1 MRRRPLRGLGDLI
14 TVNAAL
20 IYRDL
25 IHQRPRAAGHLRENT
40 AQGSEDTGDDAQN
53 AYISAQA
60 GLEDRTD
67 ATPMNDNDLLVLVI
81 LAIVAG
87 FLLFRLRS
95 VLGDRSGFEDHKKYA
110 RPESAEQAKNGAADE
125 DDANNVVAMPRRG
138 DDQADADIFAYTEID
153 TPLGQELKAIK
164 VAEPGFDLRD
174 FVEGSKG
181 AYEMLLMAYETGDK
195 STLRTFLADEVF
207 EAFAS
212 AIDQRAAQKLSV
224 DMRFVG
230 IRSAEPVE
238 ASFNQTTRE
247 AEVAVKFVAEI
258 VMVVRNA
265 QGEVVEGDPGA
276 VRRIGDT
283 WTFGRVMGGG
293 NPNWTLIA
301 TGE

>member
-1 MRRRPLRGLGDLI
+1 
-14 TVNAAL
+14 
-20 IYRDL
+20 
-25 IHQRPRAAGHLRENT
+25 
-40 AQGSEDTGDDAQN
+40 
-53 AYISAQA
+53 
-60 GLEDRTD
+60 
-67 ATPMNDNDLLVLVI
+67 MNDNDLLVLVI

-95 VLGDRSGFEDHKKYA
+95 VLGDRSGFDKPEKYA
-110 RPESAEQAKNGAADE
+110 RTDRTEQPQNGAEPDS
-125 DDANNVVAMPRRG
+125 DAGNVVTMPRRG

-153 TPLGQELKAIK
+153 SPLGQQLKAIK
-164 VAEPGFDLRD
+164 TAEPGFDLRD

-181 AYEMLLMAYETGDK
+181 AYEMLLIAYETGDK
-195 STLRTFLADEVF
+195 STLKTFLADEVYQ
-207 EAFAS
+207 AFAA
-212 AIDQRAAQKLSV
+212 AIDQRTAQKLNV

-230 IRSAEPVE
+230 IRSAEPVD
-238 ASFNQTTRE
+238 ASFNETSRE
-247 AEVAVKFVAEI
+247 AEIAVKFVAEI

-283 WTFGRVMGGG
+283 WTFGRIMGGN

>member
-1 MRRRPLRGLGDLI
+1 
-14 TVNAAL
+14 
-20 IYRDL
+20 
-25 IHQRPRAAGHLRENT
+25 
-40 AQGSEDTGDDAQN
+40 
-53 AYISAQA
+53 
-60 GLEDRTD
+60 
-67 ATPMNDNDLLVLVI
+67 MNNNDLLVLVI

-95 VLGDRSGFEDHKKYA
+95 VLGDRSGFENPEKFG
-110 RPESAEQAKNGAADE
+110 RPEPGQTANGA
-125 DDANNVVAMPRRG
+125 DDGAGNVVAMPRRG
-138 DDQADADIFAYTEID
+138 DDQADADIFAFTEID

-164 VAEPGFDLRD
+164 AVEPGFDLRD
-174 FVEGSKG
+174 FVDGSKG
-181 AYEMLLMAYETGDK
+181 AYEMLLVAYENGDK
-195 STLRTFLADEVF
+195 PTLRNFLADEVF
-207 EAFAS
+207 QAFAE
-212 AIDQRAAQKLSV
+212 AIDQRNAQNLNV

-238 ASFNQTTRE
+238 AKLDPSNNE
-247 AEVAVKFVAEI
+247 AEIAVKFVAEI